1 MEKASEKMKTKRIKT
16 EYPPV
21 DKVFSYDLT
30 ELYKDWSNIAI
41 VVAHGRL
48 YRQSSV

>member
-1 MEKASEKMKTKRIKT
+1 MEKASEKMKKRIKT

-30 ELYKDWSNIAI
+30 ELYKD
-41 VVAHGRL
+41 
-48 YRQSSV
+48 